1 MPVFRPDPAFC
12 LQPNLGQF
20 ILPCCASVSTA
31 TKWGQHQL
39 LFLRVAVSHSAG
51 GHQLLPGAPS
61 LWSARVSGGGDTA
74 QTSFALRGGLLGRG
88 VLGATCPQAPSP
100 PPTPQSILGTP
111 GASTLA
117 WIGRSR
123 HGPWS
128 GDLQCSKASEL
139 SRCVFCLLGQL
150 AAGILSAFNDPSR
163 GHVAGPPSACIAVSH
178 SPSSELGD
186 CEKEEGA
193 QGGRPHLCA

>member
-20 ILPCCASVSTA
+20 ILPCCASVSTS

-61 LWSARVSGGGDTA
+61 LWSGRVSGGGDTA

-88 VLGATCPQAPSP
+88 VLGATCPPR
-100 PPTPQSILGTP
+100 L
-111 GASTLA
+111 
-117 WIGRSR
+117 R
-123 HGPWS
+123 HP
-128 GDLQCSKASEL
+128 
-139 SRCVFCLLGQL
+139 
-150 AAGILSAFNDPSR
+150 
-163 GHVAGPPSACIAVSH
+163 H
-178 SPSSELGD
+178 
-186 CEKEEGA
+186 
-193 QGGRPHLCA
+193 PHLRAFWEPQEPAPLPGLAGVATGLGVEICSAPRPLS